1 MDPTSSPLPDQLAN
15 ISPVIVI
22 AVVMAL
28 TLLRLSLA
36 KVKDQWARTISE
48 TCDTINFVLILAFL
62 LIRPFVA
69 QAFYIPSESMESTLL
84 VKDRLIVDKLSY
96 RFVPINRHDVVVFEA
111 PPNATSEHKE
121 GIDFIKRLI
130 GEPGD
135 TIQVKEAKLTI
146 DGEEKSES
154 TGEDAH
160 SYLRQQLSLVTDDSI
175 KFFPDHILIN
185 GKISMTPEEIASKL
199 GRAGAKIVIT
209 PGQTL
214 RNGEVQNEP
223 YTREDPSYNFP
234 SLPGSDNGS
243 FRVDNPESNGSY
255 KVPAGD
261 VFMMGDNRN
270 RSADSHIW
278 GPLDKTRIVGK
289 ARLVFWPL
297 NRIGVIR

>member
-22 AVVMAL
+22 SVVMAL
-28 TLLRLSLA
+28 TLLRLCLA

-48 TCDTINFVLILAFL
+48 TCDTVNFVLILAFL

-96 RFVPINRHDVVVFEA
+96 RFIPLNRHDVVVFEA
-111 PPNATSEHKE
+111 PPQATNEHKD

-146 DGEEKSES
+146 DGDVRSES
-154 TGEDAH
+154 EGSDAH
-160 SYLRQQLSLVTDDSI
+160 SYLREQLSLGIEDAI
-175 KFFPDHILIN
+175 KFYPDHISIN
-185 GKISMTPEEIASKL
+185 GKISLTPEQIAEKL
-199 GRAGAKIVIT
+199 GRAGAKVTIT

-214 RNGEVQNEP
+214 LNGKVQDEF
-223 YTREDPSYNFP
+223 YTNEDPSYNFP
-234 SLPGSDNGS
+234 AQGSGNTYNPD
-243 FRVDNPESNGSY
+243 RVESDGSY
-255 KVPAGD
+255 KIPEGN

-270 RSADSHIW
+270 RSQDSHIW
-278 GPLDKTRIVGK
+278 GPLDKKRVVGK
-289 ARLVFWPL
+289 ARIIFWPL
-297 NRIGVIR
+297 NRMGIIR

>member
-28 TLLRLSLA
+28 TLLRLCLA

-69 QAFYIPSESMESTLL
+69 QAFYIPSESMENTLL
-84 VKDRLIVDKLSY
+84 VRDRLIVDKLSY
-96 RFVPINRHDVVVFEA
+96 RFTPLQRHDVVVFEA
-111 PPNATSEHKE
+111 PPEATTERRD

-130 GEPGD
+130 GESGD
-135 TIQVKEAKLTI
+135 TIQVKEAKLI
-146 DGEEKSES
+146 VDGEVFSDSE
-154 TGEDAH
+154 GRDAH
-160 SYLRQQLSLVTDDSI
+160 GYLREKLSLGVDDSI
-175 KFFPDHILIN
+175 KFFPDHVLIN
-185 GKISMTPEEIASKL
+185 NKLSVAPEEIANRL
-199 GRAGAKIVIT
+199 GRAGAKVTII

-214 RNGEVQNEP
+214 LNGEVQNEP

-234 SLPGSDNGS
+234 GGTGSYS
-243 FRVDNPESNGSY
+243 VDKIETDGSY
-255 KVPAGD
+255 KIPAGD

-270 RSADSHIW
+270 RSADSHVW
-278 GPLDKTRIVGK
+278 GPLEKRRVVGK
-289 ARLVFWPL
+289 ARVVFWPL
-297 NRIGVIR
+297 NRIGAIR

>member
-22 AVVMAL
+22 SVVMAL
-28 TLLRLSLA
+28 TLLRLCLA

-96 RFVPINRHDVVVFEA
+96 RFIPLNRHDVVVFEA
-111 PPNATSEHKE
+111 PPNATQEHKD

-135 TIQVKEAKLTI
+135 TIQVKEAKLMVG
-146 DGEEKSES
+146 DEVFSES
-154 TGEDAH
+154 TNTDAH
-160 SYLRQQLSLVTDDSI
+160 SYLRDKFSLGIDDSI
-175 KFFPDHILIN
+175 KFFPDYVLIN
-185 GKISMTPEEIASKL
+185 NKIQLKPEEIAEKL
-199 GRAGAKIVIT
+199 GQPGAKVTIT

-214 RNGEVQNEP
+214 LNGKVQDEP

-234 SLPGSDNGS
+234 SNQSNT
-243 FRVDNPESNGSY
+243 FQVDSPESDGSY
-255 KVPAGD
+255 KVPEGY

-270 RSADSHIW
+270 RSADSHVW
-278 GPLDKTRIVGK
+278 GPLEKRRVVGK
-289 ARLVFWPL
+289 ARIVFWPL
-297 NRIGVIR
+297 NRMGIIR